1 MHVYTLC
8 RIIDAPGI
16 GEQLTNR
23 IHALH
28 RDTNTITMPTYKYDV
43 FLCHHIRAW
52 RRVCILLSHALLIV
66 YILLYYTAILHLY
79 ISCIISVKA
88 V

>member
-16 GEQLTNR
+16 SEQLTNR

-28 RDTNTITMPTYKYDV
+28 RNTNTITMPTYKYDV
-43 FLCHHIRAW
+43 FLCHFGKM
-52 RRVCILLSHALLIV
+52 LLFMHRDGVAYS
-66 YILLYYTAILHLY
+66 
-79 ISCIISVKA
+79 
-88 V
+88 